1 MPHATPDILVTGG
14 AGFIGSELVAQLA
27 AEGRRVR
34 VLDNFATGSR
44 ENLAGLPPDFVTVTE
59 GDVRDA
65 RQLAEVMPRGGTVFH
80 LACLGVRHSLRAPR
94 ENHEVNA
101 TGTLTLLDAAR
112 VAGVARFVHVSSSEI
127 YGPARTVPMTEE
139 HPAFPTTVYGAAKL
153 AGESYARAAL
163 ATHGLPVV
171 VVRPFNAYGPRC
183 HHEGDSGEVIPRFLL
198 RTLAG
203 REVVIFGDGMQTR
216 DFTQVSDTARGIRL
230 AGETR
235 AAIGG
240 TFNLGSGRERTIRE
254 IADAVARALGLP
266 PPSVRH
272 AAPRPGDVRR
282 LIADS
287 SLAERVLGYAPRVDF
302 EEGLRQL
309 AEWYRGLGFTPEV
322 LLKNEVER
330 NWEAATA

>member
-1 MPHATPDILVTGG
+1 MPRTMPEILVTGG
-14 AGFIGSELVAQLA
+14 AGFISSELVAQLA

-44 ENLAGLPPDFVTVTE
+44 KNLAGLPPDFVTVTE

-230 AGETR
+230 AGETK
-235 AAIGG
+235 ASIGA

-254 IADAVARALGLP
+254 TAEAVARGLGLP
-266 PPSVRH
+266 PPTVRH
-272 AAPRPGDVRR
+272 TAPRAGVSARHM
-282 LIADS
+282 A
-287 SLAERVLGYAPRVDF
+287 
-302 EEGLRQL
+302 Q
-309 AEWYRGLGFTPEV
+309 RGRAGE
-322 LLKNEVER
+322 K
-330 NWEAATA
+330 

>member
-1 MPHATPDILVTGG
+1 MEPATPSILVTGG
-14 AGFIGSELVAQLA
+14 AGFIGSELVAQLVG
-27 AEGRRVR
+27 EGRSVR

-44 ENLAGLPPDFVTVTE
+44 ENLAGLPPELVTVAE

-65 RQLAEVMPRGGTVFH
+65 RRLAEVMPRGGTVFH

-101 TGTLTLLDAAR
+101 SGTLAVLEAAR
-112 VAGVARFVHVSSSEI
+112 EAGVARFVHVSSSEI
-127 YGPARTVPMTEE
+127 YGPARTAPMSEE

-153 AGESYARAAL
+153 AGESYARAAF

-183 HHEGDSGEVIPRFLL
+183 HHEGESGEVIPRFLL
-198 RTLAG
+198 RMLAG
-203 REVVIFGDGMQTR
+203 RELVIFGDGMQAR
-216 DFTQVSDTARGIRL
+216 DFTQVSDIARGLRL
-230 AGETR
+230 AGETE

-254 IADAVARALGLP
+254 IANAVARALGLP
-266 PPSVRH
+266 PPAVRH
-272 AAPRPGDVRR
+272 TAARPGDVRR

-287 SLAERVLGYAPRVDF
+287 SLAQRVLGYAPRVDF

-309 AEWYRGLGFTPEV
+309 AEWYRARGIAPET
-322 LLKNEVER
+322 LLKNEIER